1 MSLSRAI
8 AAALDARP
16 ESGALPIAVAVEEG
30 PHRLTLQLTASSPL
44 GVECD
49 ALEFQ
54 ADDHPEWSLDDLKG
68 WGDRLAGRLTYLM
81 EPLVIL
87 EADPIAGEVALRSRT
102 PTPRQGQR
110 SYYEVRLGR
119 AGTLRLGRVA
129 YDEAARV
136 RRPVP
141 CQLTRE
147 ALERL
152 VDDLVA
158 SVVA

>member
-1 MSLSRAI
+1 MNLSRAI

-16 ESGALPIAVAVEEG
+16 ESGPLPCAVTVEEG
-30 PHRLTLQLTASSPL
+30 PDRLTLQLTASSPV
-44 GVECD
+44 GVAFD
-49 ALEFQ
+49 ALEYQ
-54 ADDHPEWSLDDLKG
+54 TNARSEWSLDDLKG

-87 EADPIAGEVALRSRT
+87 EADPVAGEVELRSRT
-102 PTPRQGQR
+102 PTPRPGQR

-119 AGTLRLGRVA
+119 AGNLRLARVA
-129 YDEAARV
+129 FDEAARV
-136 RRPVP
+136 RRPAT

-158 SVVA
+158 SVG